1 MADGTGYTSLSSFLA
16 NTASV
21 VANAAGW
28 MSNRR
33 IFHNPRTPTRLSWRG
48 TGVADGHGRLGKS
61 KHAG

>member
-48 TGVADGHGRLGKS
+48 TGVADGHGE
-61 KHAG
+61 